1 MSQYWELKYFYKNK
15 IGKLLRPEQLYR
27 GEVILYKNENI
38 KFEDDNKNIHRGTNT
53 YFTNFRILSLSDE
66 YIFDIP
72 YLFIEKMEIKKP
84 FLLNIHGSQYINL
97 TLPKICNLAFNCPL
111 YLSENFQNNEIIST
125 QITYPR
131 NIEIKFK
138 KDSGDINQA
147 FNHLQ
152 KAINNKDYMNSY
164 LPKEEKQEENIPT
177 TNFNTQTRSYGLGLE
192 RVKKQQEE
200 KIKSDALLIN
210 SSFTGI
216 QSLRQNAE
224 QMISLAQQI
233 RAKLGNSTQ
242 NNESSEINGIL
253 SKIGFIDPVTK
264 EVSGSDYYLNLGQQ
278 INDYFFKYFTD
289 NPTIKVIT
297 LIDAYCIY
305 NRARGGNT
313 ISPKDMT
320 QALKYF
326 ETNTHQVLVKNFNNE
341 MIVLHTKEYSSD
353 NILVLISNF
362 MKNNGQNYIDMND
375 MSKILNVQN
384 VLLEKILIE
393 DLLINGKLLIDEDDL
408 EVRYYLNNILSYNI

>member
-1 MSQYWELKYFYKNK
+1 MSQYWELKYFYPNK

-27 GEVILYKNENI
+27 GEAILYKNENI

-53 YFTNFRILSLSDE
+53 YFTNFRILSLSNE

-84 FLLNIHGSQYINL
+84 FLLNLHGSQYINL
-97 TLPKICNLAFNCPL
+97 TLPKVCNLAFNCPK
-111 YLSENFQNNEIIST
+111 YLSENFPTNQILST
-125 QITYPR
+125 QITYPK

-164 LPKEEKQEENIPT
+164 KPKEENQQENIESNYNP
-177 TNFNTQTRSYGLGLE
+177 QKVDYGIGLQ
-192 RVKKQQEE
+192 RIKKQQEE
-200 KIKSDALLIN
+200 KIKHDSLLIN
-210 SSFTGI
+210 SSFSGI

-233 RAKLGNSTQ
+233 RAKLGNASQ
-242 NNESSEINGIL
+242 NKENSEINGIL

-264 EVSGSDYYLNLGQQ
+264 EVSGSDYYINLGQQ

-313 ISPKDMT
+313 ISPKDMN
-320 QALKYF
+320 QALKFF
-326 ETNTHQVLVKNFNNE
+326 ENNNQQVLVKNFNNE

-353 NILVLISNF
+353 NLLNLISNF
-362 MKNNGQNYIDMND
+362 MKNNGHDYIDMND

-393 DLLINGKLLIDEDDL
+393 DLLFNGKLLIDEDDL

>member
-1 MSQYWELKYFYKNK
+1 MSQYWELKYFYPNK
-15 IGKLLRPEQLYR
+15 IGKILRPDQLYR
-27 GEVILYKNENI
+27 GETILYKNENI

-84 FLLNIHGSQYINL
+84 FVLNLHGSQYINL
-97 TLPKICNLAFNCPL
+97 TLPRICNLAFNCPL
-111 YLSENFQNNEIIST
+111 YLSENFEKNQILST

-131 NIEIKFK
+131 NVEIKFK

-152 KAINNKDYMNSY
+152 KAYNNKDYMNSY
-164 LPKEEKQEENIPT
+164 LPKVENQEENIQ
-177 TNFNTQTRSYGLGLE
+177 TNYNPQIRSYGLGME

-200 KIKSDALLIN
+200 KIKQDSLLIN

-233 RAKLGNSTQ
+233 RAKLGNSNQ
-242 NNESSEINGIL
+242 NKESSEINGIL

-264 EVSGSDYYLNLGQQ
+264 EVSGSDYYINLGEQ
-278 INDYFFKYFTD
+278 INDYFYKYFTE
-289 NPTIKVIT
+289 NPNIKVIT

-353 NILVLISNF
+353 NILVLITNF
-362 MKNNGQNYIDMND
+362 MKKNGQNYIDMND
-375 MSKILNVQN
+375 MSKILNVEN

-393 DLLINGKLLIDEDDL
+393 DLLFNGKLLIDEDDL

>member
-1 MSQYWELKYFYKNK
+1 MSQYWELKYFYPNK
-15 IGKLLRPEQLYR
+15 IGKILRPDQLYR
-27 GEVILYKNENI
+27 GETILYKNENI
-38 KFEDDNKNIHRGTNT
+38 KFEDENKNIHRGTNT

-84 FLLNIHGSQYINL
+84 FVLNLHGSQYINL

-111 YLSENFQNNEIIST
+111 YLSENFEKNQILST

-131 NIEIKFK
+131 NVEIKFK

-152 KAINNKDYMNSY
+152 KAYNNKDYMNSY
-164 LPKEEKQEENIPT
+164 LPKVENQEDNIQ
-177 TNFNTQTRSYGLGLE
+177 TNYNPQIRSYGLGME

-200 KIKSDALLIN
+200 KIKQDSLLIN

-233 RAKLGNSTQ
+233 RAKLGNSNQ
-242 NNESSEINGIL
+242 NKESSEINGIL

-264 EVSGSDYYLNLGQQ
+264 EVSGSDYYINLGEQ
-278 INDYFFKYFTD
+278 INDYFYKYFTE
-289 NPTIKVIT
+289 NPNIKVIT

-326 ETNTHQVLVKNFNNE
+326 ENNNHQVLVKNFNNE

-353 NILVLISNF
+353 NILVLITNF
-362 MKNNGQNYIDMND
+362 MKKNGQNYIDMND
-375 MSKILNVQN
+375 MSKILNVEN

-393 DLLINGKLLIDEDDL
+393 DLLFNGKLLIDEDDL

>member
-38 KFEDDNKNIHRGTNT
+38 KFEDENKNIHRGTNT

-84 FLLNIHGSQYINL
+84 FVLNLHGSQYINL
-97 TLPKICNLAFNCPL
+97 TLPRICNLAFNCPL
-111 YLSENFQNNEIIST
+111 YLSENFEKNQILST

-131 NIEIKFK
+131 NVEIKFK

-152 KAINNKDYMNSY
+152 KAYNNKDYMNSY
-164 LPKEEKQEENIPT
+164 LPKVENQEENIQ
-177 TNFNTQTRSYGLGLE
+177 TNYNPQIRSYGLGME

-200 KIKSDALLIN
+200 KIKQDSLLIN

-233 RAKLGNSTQ
+233 RAKLGNSNQ
-242 NNESSEINGIL
+242 NKESSEINGIL

-264 EVSGSDYYLNLGQQ
+264 EVSGSDYYINLGEQ
-278 INDYFFKYFTD
+278 INDYFYKYFTE
-289 NPTIKVIT
+289 NPNIKVIT

-326 ETNTHQVLVKNFNNE
+326 ENNNHQVLVKNFNNE

-353 NILVLISNF
+353 NILVLITNF
-362 MKNNGQNYIDMND
+362 MKKNGQNYIDMND
-375 MSKILNVQN
+375 MSKILNVEN

-393 DLLINGKLLIDEDDL
+393 DLLFNGKLLIDEDDL

>member
-1 MSQYWELKYFYKNK
+1 MSEYWELKYFYPNK
-15 IGKLLRPEQLYR
+15 IGKILRPDQLYR
-27 GEVILYKNENI
+27 GETILYKNENI
-38 KFEDDNKNIHRGTNT
+38 KFEDENKNIHRGTNT

-84 FLLNIHGSQYINL
+84 FVLNLHGSQYINL

-111 YLSENFQNNEIIST
+111 YLSENFEKNQILST

-131 NIEIKFK
+131 NVEIKFK

-152 KAINNKDYMNSY
+152 KAYNNKDYMNSY
-164 LPKEEKQEENIPT
+164 LPKVENQEDNIQ
-177 TNFNTQTRSYGLGLE
+177 TNYNPQIRSYGLGME

-200 KIKSDALLIN
+200 KIKQDSLLIN

-233 RAKLGNSTQ
+233 RAKLGNSNQ
-242 NNESSEINGIL
+242 NKESSEINGIL

-264 EVSGSDYYLNLGQQ
+264 EVSGSDYYINLGEQ
-278 INDYFFKYFTD
+278 INDYFYKYFTE
-289 NPTIKVIT
+289 NPNIKVIT

-326 ETNTHQVLVKNFNNE
+326 ENNNHQVLVKNFNNE

-353 NILVLISNF
+353 NILVLITNF
-362 MKNNGQNYIDMND
+362 MKKNGQNYIDMND
-375 MSKILNVQN
+375 MSKILNVEN

-393 DLLINGKLLIDEDDL
+393 DLLFNGKLLIDEDDL

>member
-1 MSQYWELKYFYKNK
+1 MSQYWELKYFYPNK
-15 IGKLLRPEQLYR
+15 IGKILRPDQLYR
-27 GEVILYKNENI
+27 GETILYKNENI
-38 KFEDDNKNIHRGTNT
+38 KFEDENKNIHRGTNT

-84 FLLNIHGSQYINL
+84 FVLNLHGSQYIYL
-97 TLPKICNLAFNCPL
+97 TLPRICNLAFNCPL
-111 YLSENFQNNEIIST
+111 YLSENFEKNQILST

-131 NIEIKFK
+131 NVEIKFK

-152 KAINNKDYMNSY
+152 KAYNNKDYMNSY
-164 LPKEEKQEENIPT
+164 LPKVENQEDNIQ
-177 TNFNTQTRSYGLGLE
+177 TNYNPQIRSYGLGME

-200 KIKSDALLIN
+200 KIKQDSLLIN

-233 RAKLGNSTQ
+233 RAKLGNSNQ
-242 NNESSEINGIL
+242 NKESSEINGIL

-264 EVSGSDYYLNLGQQ
+264 EVSGSDYYINLGEQ
-278 INDYFFKYFTD
+278 INDYFYKYFTE
-289 NPTIKVIT
+289 NPNIKVIT

-305 NRARGGNT
+305 NRARGGKT

-326 ETNTHQVLVKNFNNE
+326 ENNNHQVLVKNFNNE

-353 NILVLISNF
+353 NILVLITNF
-362 MKNNGQNYIDMND
+362 MKKNGQNYIDMND
-375 MSKILNVQN
+375 MSKILNVEN

-393 DLLINGKLLIDEDDL
+393 DLLFNGKLLIDEDDL

>member
-1 MSQYWELKYFYKNK
+1 MSQYWELKYFYPNK
-15 IGKLLRPEQLYR
+15 IGKILRPDQLYR
-27 GEVILYKNENI
+27 GETILYKNENI
-38 KFEDDNKNIHRGTNT
+38 KFEDENKNIHRGTNT

-84 FLLNIHGSQYINL
+84 FVLNLHGSQYINL
-97 TLPKICNLAFNCPL
+97 TLPRICNLAFNCPL
-111 YLSENFQNNEIIST
+111 YLSENFEKNQILST

-131 NIEIKFK
+131 NVEIKFK

-152 KAINNKDYMNSY
+152 KAYNNKDYMNSY
-164 LPKEEKQEENIPT
+164 LPKVENQEENIQ
-177 TNFNTQTRSYGLGLE
+177 TNYNPQIRSYGLGME

-200 KIKSDALLIN
+200 KIKQDSLLIN

-233 RAKLGNSTQ
+233 RAKLGNSNQ
-242 NNESSEINGIL
+242 NKESSEINGIL

-264 EVSGSDYYLNLGQQ
+264 EVSGSDYYINLGEQ
-278 INDYFFKYFTD
+278 INDYFYKYFTE
-289 NPTIKVIT
+289 NPNIKVIT

-326 ETNTHQVLVKNFNNE
+326 ENNNHQVLVKNFNNE

-353 NILVLISNF
+353 NILVLITNF
-362 MKNNGQNYIDMND
+362 MKKNGQNYIDMND
-375 MSKILNVQN
+375 MSKILNVEN

-393 DLLINGKLLIDEDDL
+393 DLLFNGKLLIDEDDL

>member
-1 MSQYWELKYFYKNK
+1 MSQYWELKYFYPNK
-15 IGKLLRPEQLYR
+15 IGKILRPDQLYR
-27 GEVILYKNENI
+27 GETILYKNENI
-38 KFEDDNKNIHRGTNT
+38 KFEDENKNIHRGTNT

-84 FLLNIHGSQYINL
+84 FVLNLHGSQYINL

-111 YLSENFQNNEIIST
+111 YLSENFEKNQILST

-131 NIEIKFK
+131 NVEIKFK

-152 KAINNKDYMNSY
+152 KAYNNKDYMNSY
-164 LPKEEKQEENIPT
+164 LPKVENQEENIQ
-177 TNFNTQTRSYGLGLE
+177 TNYNPQIRSYGLGME

-200 KIKSDALLIN
+200 KIKQDSLLIN

-233 RAKLGNSTQ
+233 RAKLGNSNQ
-242 NNESSEINGIL
+242 NKESSEINGIL

-264 EVSGSDYYLNLGQQ
+264 EVSGSDYYINLGEQ
-278 INDYFFKYFTD
+278 INDYFYKYFTE
-289 NPTIKVIT
+289 NPNIKVIT

-326 ETNTHQVLVKNFNNE
+326 ENNNHQVLVKNFNNE

-353 NILVLISNF
+353 NILVLITNF
-362 MKNNGQNYIDMND
+362 MKKNGQNYIDMND
-375 MSKILNVQN
+375 MSKILNVEN

-393 DLLINGKLLIDEDDL
+393 DLLFNGKLLIDEDDL